1 AAARSG
7 VLPLAADWE
16 PAATGESAARA
27 GWFWASKNDPV
38 RTTLTIQNRF
48 FMKNPATFKSQP
60 THRLDADPRPSVFP
74 YSTLGGPSSAEK
86 AQDRAK
92 AGSTGALDGQ
102 CLMSEMSHPGE
113 DHRQAKPVR
122 GFDDLLIAHRTSGLD
137 DGSRPRFGDFLDAVR
152 EGEEGIGGSHRA
164 LQGQL
169 GLHGAKLACIDA
181 AHLSSA
187 DAYRLAIARVENGV
201 RLHVLADLPREKQ
214 RPSFFGRRRALRDN
228 FQVGFGQLVQI
239 GILDEHTSRN
249 VFQNPV
255 LLSGRNLDQPQIL
268 LRGKSCF
275 RAFIERGS
283 G

>member
-7 VLPLAADWE
+7 ILPLAADWE

-102 CLMSEMSHPGE
+102 CLMSGMSHPEPPGWMM
-113 DHRQAKPVR
+113 
-122 GFDDLLIAHRTSGLD
+122 
-137 DGSRPRFGDFLDAVR
+137 AV
-152 EGEEGIGGSHRA
+152 A
-164 LQGQL
+164 P
-169 GLHGAKLACIDA
+169 A
-181 AHLSSA
+181 
-187 DAYRLAIARVENGV
+187 LAISSTPSGKGKKASEAATVPFRGNWAFMAPSLHAST
-201 RLHVLADLPREKQ
+201 RLICPAPTPTVW
-214 RPSFFGRRRALRDN
+214 PSRA
-228 FQVGFGQLVQI
+228 
-239 GILDEHTSRN
+239 
-249 VFQNPV
+249 
-255 LLSGRNLDQPQIL
+255 
-268 LRGKSCF
+268 
-275 RAFIERGS
+275 
-283 G
+283 